1 MQYSFREIFVKDIL
15 KNKILIISAL
25 VITVLGFGF
34 TITNFSIGVDDPAAY
49 HYLYT
54 NGWGSLIQ
62 QGRLL
67 HVLFSRLT
75 GALTFIPFLNDFI
88 GAALFFLSALL
99 FCGLFQYVTNSRLS
113 TAALT
118 VFSGIYL
125 SFSIISDKFIYN
137 LDVIV
142 TMLSYVCVACALI
155 FAYQFVYLQQKKAF
169 LPAVAVLI
177 LGVGAYESFI
187 FLYICGVF
195 AVFMLKCIVGQKKL
209 TLKNTLIRGLLF
221 LLILVLAV
229 LCYYSAVF
237 LVQTI
242 TQQTEGFVRN
252 SIWNN
257 SASFVDTGTTI
268 CKSFL
273 TSMLDFSYLPM
284 LEFTLFSVLGFVLSI
299 GYAVKRKA
307 ALLPICFLGLFA
319 ANFGIH
325 FVVGYIMY
333 RAGQTFCLFVGFV
346 AMLAVYSLRNMKP
359 AKALIPI
366 LAGWLIFV
374 QLADLNMAFYH
385 DYSRYKKEEFV
396 INTVATRLVAECD
409 VNKPV
414 VFTNRPSGGYLNSP
428 VVGQVNGNSM
438 MYWGVRAFGDVQSS
452 TMLELFRM
460 HGYYFLQTPT
470 VEQAERGAELSG
482 EMEAWPSD
490 GCIKEFEDII
500 VVNFGV
506 KN

>member
-1 MQYSFREIFVKDIL
+1 MQNSFREVFYKDIL
-15 KNKILIISAL
+15 KNKTLIISAL

-54 NGWGSLIQ
+54 NGWGSMIQ

-88 GAALFFLSALL
+88 GAALFLLSALL
-99 FCGLFQYVTNSRLS
+99 FCGLFQYVTNRRLS

-142 TMLSYVCVACALI
+142 TMLSYVCVALALI
-155 FAYQFVYLQQKKAF
+155 AAYQFVYLQQKKAL
-169 LPAVAVLI
+169 LPAVLVLI
-177 LGVGAYESFI
+177 VGIGAYESFM

-221 LLILVLAV
+221 LLILILAV
-229 LCYYSAVF
+229 ICYYSAVF
-237 LVQTI
+237 LVQTV
-242 TQQTEGFVRN
+242 TQQTEGFVRYN
-252 SIWNN
+252 IWIHSTNFLETVK
-257 SASFVDTGTTI
+257 SV
-268 CKSFL
+268 CKSFI
-273 TSMLDFSYLPM
+273 TTMRDFSYLPM
-284 LEFTLFSVLGFVLSI
+284 LEFTLFSALGFLLSL
-299 GYAVKRKA
+299 GYAFKRKSV
-307 ALLPICFLGLFA
+307 LLPFCFLGMFA

-346 AMLAVYSLRNMKP
+346 AMLAVYSLRNIKP
-359 AKALIPI
+359 AKVLVPI

-374 QLADLNMAFYH
+374 QLADLNLAFYH

-409 VNKPV
+409 VTKPI
-414 VFTNRPSGGYLNSP
+414 VFTNRPSDGYLNSP
-428 VVGQVNGNSM
+428 VVGQVNGNSVL
-438 MYWGVRAFGDVQSS
+438 YYGVKTFGDVQSP
-452 TMLELFRM
+452 TMIELFRM

-470 VEQAERGAELSG
+470 VEQAERGTELSG
-482 EMEAWPSD
+482 EMEAWPNE